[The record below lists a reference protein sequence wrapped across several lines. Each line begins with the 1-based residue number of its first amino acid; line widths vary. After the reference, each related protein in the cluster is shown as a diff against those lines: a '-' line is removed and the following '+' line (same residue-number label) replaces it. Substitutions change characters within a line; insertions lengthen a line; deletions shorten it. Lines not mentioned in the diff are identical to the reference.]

1 MTFRLFAL
9 CALALAA
16 LPAAAQTSG
25 LYQVQP
31 GDTLFRIARTNGLG
45 VDELKELNGLTDNT
59 ISVGQTLRLTPAAP
73 MGAGA
78 SPTPQGPDVGVGE
91 TLPQTPTPDAQT
103 VHVVTPGETLF
114 RIALRYGTTVDA
126 IRGLNSIQ
134 GDQIEV
140 GQRLVVRTDA
150 AAAPAAPTAGASR
163 PAAAAPIGTLNPTN
177 RWSIDNT
184 TIPADLA
191 HFVEPGETLYSI
203 AATRRVPLTE
213 LVANNSLT
221 TAPLEPGQILYLP
234 GASQPPT
241 SDAGLPAVVD
251 DGLALVYPDVMSG
264 RRTASGESYDPL
276 DFTASHRTLPFGTI
290 LLVTNPGSGRTTFV
304 RVIDRGPVSQAYLI
318 ELSAAAASALE
329 LDPNAARRVELREL
343 P

>member
-1 MTFRLFAL
+1 MTFRLIAL
-9 CALALAA
+9 CALALLA
-16 LPAAAQTSG
+16 LPAAAQTAG

-59 ISVGQTLRLTPAAP
+59 ISVGQTLRLTPSA
-73 MGAGA
+73 AGA
-78 SPTPQGPDVGVGE
+78 PPTIEGPDIGVGQ
-91 TLPQTPTPDAQT
+91 TLPQTPTADAP
-103 VHVVTPGETLF
+103 VHVVAPGETLF
-114 RIALRYGTTVDA
+114 RIALRYETTVDT
-126 IRGLNSIQ
+126 IRRLNGIQ

-140 GQRLVVRTDA
+140 GQRLVVGTTGGS
-150 AAAPAAPTAGASR
+150 APSAPTAGGPSR
-163 PAAAAPIGTLNPTN
+163 PATTAPIGTLNPTN
-177 RWSIDNT
+177 SWSIDNT
-184 TIPADLA
+184 TIPSDLA

-203 AATRRVPLTE
+203 AATRGVALSE
-213 LVANNSLT
+213 LVANNALS
-221 TAPLEPGQILYLP
+221 TAPLEPGKILYLP
-234 GASQPPT
+234 RASRAPT
-241 SDAGLPAVVD
+241 SDAGLPEVTD
-251 DGLALVYPDVMSG
+251 DGLALVYPDVMQG
-264 RRTASGESYDPL
+264 RRTASGEAYDPL
-276 DFTASHRTLPFGTI
+276 EFTASHRTLPFGTI